1 MSKIK
6 YDINLMKFMQLFEN
20 LTRAK
25 LKDCISDEEQLT
37 FIVEENEIGKAIGK
51 GGSNVRRLE
60 GLLKKKIKIAE
71 FNKDIKQFIRNF
83 VMPLQ
88 VKEITEENNIITIT
102 GFDTKTKGLLIGR
115 ERKNLALVLVVG
127 NGNGNGSGSGSGK
140 REREE
145 G

>member
-6 YDINLMKFMQLFEN
+6 YTIELMKYMQLFEN

-25 LKDCISDEEQLT
+25 LKDCIINDQLI

-60 GLLKKKIKIAE
+60 GLFNKKIKIVE
-71 FNKDIKQFIRNF
+71 FSPDARQFIRNF

-88 VKEITEENNIITIT
+88 VNDINEENNIITIA
-102 GFDTKTKGLLIGR
+102 GPDTKTRGLLIGR
-115 ERKNLALVLVVG
+115 DRKNLETLKDIVGRYFKVDDIKVV
-127 NGNGNGSGSGSGK
+127 
-140 REREE
+140 
-145 G
+145 

>member
-6 YDINLMKFMQLFEN
+6 YNIDLMKYMQLFEN

-25 LKDCISDEEQLT
+25 LKDCIANEHLT

-51 GGSNVRRLE
+51 KGSNVRRLE
-60 GLLKKKIKIAE
+60 ELLKKKIKIVE
-71 FNKDIKQFIRNF
+71 FNPDVKQFIRNF

-88 VKEITEENNIITIT
+88 VKDVTEENGIITIA

-115 ERKNLALVLVVG
+115 ERKNLKNLKDIVGRYFKVEDIKVV
-127 NGNGNGSGSGSGK
+127 
-140 REREE
+140 
-145 G
+145 